1 MVDKQV
7 SESEEISER
16 THFTVECRPNTVYAA
31 RYVPQDLPIPH
42 PSPVQEFTF
51 DLGITA
57 QNGAVML
64 AGVVVKGYNGH
75 QLLFE
80 QRWPAKILEQKTGQ
94 ETLRIEPK
102 TGLALRNMHF
112 LMHGFDPLSILE
124 ITVIGKAADE
134 VPAAGEKEPPIQ
146 HLLQVPV
153 VYPEQ
158 KTVLHF
164 PLRGTWWAIQAADW
178 SDQHKL
184 EVFSQPYA
192 VDFVKLGPDNRIF
205 RGEGLELD
213 DHYSWDE
220 PVYATAGGKV
230 AYAEHDM
237 PDLPPGMP
245 PDPRMFRGDSR
256 RLLGNAVAISHA
268 NGEFSYFAHLK
279 QGSVPV
285 REGDLIKRGTL
296 IGHVGNSGQSPG
308 PQLHF
313 HLMEGPNLFVDQGL
327 PLKFTHFEAAG
338 IVFKELTV
346 IPTRM
351 IVSSLA

>member
-1 MVDKQV
+1 MADEKVV
-7 SESEEISER
+7 EEEVVER
-16 THFTVECRPNTVYAA
+16 THFTVACRPNTLYAA

-57 QNGAVML
+57 VHGAVML

-80 QRWPAKILEQKTGQ
+80 QRWPAKILQQKIGQ
-94 ETLRIEPK
+94 ESLRIEL
-102 TGLALRNMHF
+102 GMGIALRNMHF
-112 LMHGFDPLSILE
+112 MMHGFEPVSMLE
-124 ITVIGKAADE
+124 ITVVGKAADE
-134 VPAAGEKEPPIQ
+134 DPADGEKGSPIQ
-146 HLLQVPV
+146 HVSQVPV
-153 VYPEQ
+153 AYPEQ
-158 KTVLHF
+158 KTDLHF

-184 EVFSQPYA
+184 EVFSQLYA

-205 RGEGLELD
+205 RGDGLALE

-230 AYAEHDM
+230 AYIGYDM
-237 PDLPPGMP
+237 PDLLPGMP
-245 PDPRMFRGDSR
+245 PDPRMFRDDPR

-279 QGSVPV
+279 QASVQV
-285 REGDLIKRGTL
+285 RDGDLIKRGTL
-296 IGHVGNSGQSPG
+296 LGHVGNSGQSPG

-327 PLKFTHFEAAG
+327 PLKFSHFEAAG
-338 IVFKELTV
+338 IVFNDLTV

-351 IVSSLA
+351 IVSSLE